1 MNWYAFT
8 PVDTLFFKG
17 ARKWTKGL
25 TTPPR
30 AIFHPCRRPL
40 PALCAPRYYA
50 NMASISQISKQGK
63 LPLMHY
69 PWVSENTAKLLR
81 LKLRDLYC
89 SGRTGYLCRLHTPGF
104 GETKTL
110 KKANTFA
117 EVTPIAIRK
126 AAVIRSEL
134 VKSRGTELTWNG
146 ADPDQDALGGL
157 LVAVDDLNAREAKC
171 YPERLFISREVR
183 TGIALETDKRHVK
196 EGHLYSFTHF
206 RLHEGVRIVFAV
218 NMALPLPASGLLSL
232 GGEKRFG
239 RLDQMPAVDLPQG
252 QENLYLA
259 VSPVLASDENHAAL
273 IAGGKIF
280 YRGGWDLAKKFHKPM
295 RGYYPAGSVFKENIN
310 NNCIAL

>member
-17 ARKWTKGL
+17 AAQMDKGL
-25 TTPPR
+25 DHTAASHFP
-30 AIFHPCRRPL
+30 PL
-40 PALCAPRYYA
+40 PETIAGALRT
-50 NMASISQISKQGK
+50 QILREHGINFADFKAGK
-63 LPLMHY
+63 IAADALPLGLGKY
-69 PWVSENTAKLLR
+69 GETAPFEVTGPLLQWKDR
-81 LKLRDLYC
+81 LFVPAPY
-89 SGRTGYLCRLHTPGF
+89 TWF